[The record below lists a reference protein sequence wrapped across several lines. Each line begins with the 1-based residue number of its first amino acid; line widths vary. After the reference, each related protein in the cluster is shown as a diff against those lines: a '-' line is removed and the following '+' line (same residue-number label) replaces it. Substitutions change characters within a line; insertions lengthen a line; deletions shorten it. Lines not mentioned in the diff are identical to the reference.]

1 VAPRPTRADGGGG
14 RDTTWLLA
22 LTAILFAWYAAPFV
36 VHDLHF
42 PLGPDGPVYL
52 WWARLA
58 GFDGLSAV
66 ARPGVPAVAL
76 TLAGAFHLPLTA
88 VTAGLEISLGV
99 AVSLASWALA
109 RDARAERWTAFGAGV
124 LAGTFGVHLASGY
137 LATLGFAVAFVAAI
151 VALGRADR
159 RATVAAALALVA
171 ATLSHPLF
179 GLLALVILAVLV
191 ALSWRDHGDEAT
203 RVVTAIVGAI
213 AACLVAFLALRIGP
227 APLAVD
233 TSRDGFLRRAGL
245 GDVLRSAYLDR
256 FIHRWTRYVEWLSLP
271 LVALGWKRPKGFA
284 RRALVA
290 WTLVTVAGVA
300 VSLVTRWFPPDR
312 FITFGFAIP
321 ILAAFGLAVVAAWL
335 RPRARWLARGVP
347 AVAVVVMVSGAW
359 IAWSRQE
366 PFISETEVR
375 QVTLASAAAD
385 LDPIDEPLAFLIAER
400 DDTASF
406 LATRAGNVIRA
417 AVDPARI
424 RDVVVVVSQVATS
437 SPERRALAELTNDDL
452 RHAVEAH
459 GELRGFALSAF
470 TAVEDRLD
478 APSAGGSQWAVVDDG
493 GVATTGGPRRVFT
506 AVDPLEPAS
515 TAEIGITAALTLLAF
530 WITGYGWAR
539 AARLER
545 AAAVAIAPA
554 LGWCAFVIVGITLER
569 LGVPLTGSVGPTTIA
584 AVSGLGGFVLW
595 RVLERGAGA
604 HPSPQVEQEPAE

>member
-1 VAPRPTRADGGGG
+1 VARRPDDVGG
-14 RDTTWLLA
+14 RETTWLLA
-22 LTAILFAWYAAPFV
+22 LTASLFLWYTAPFV

-52 WWARLA
+52 WWSRLA

-66 ARPGVPAVAL
+66 ARPGVPAVAV

-88 VTAGLEISLGV
+88 VTGGLEISLGV
-99 AVSLASWALA
+99 TVGLASWALA
-109 RDARAERWTAFGAGV
+109 RDAGAERWTAFAAGL

-137 LATLGFAVAFVAAI
+137 LATLAFAVAFVAAI
-151 VALGRADR
+151 VALGRTDR

-179 GLLALVILAVLV
+179 GLLGLVILVVLV
-191 ALSWRDHGDEAT
+191 ALAWRERREEAV

-213 AACLVAFLALRIGP
+213 VGSLVAFVALRIGP

-271 LVALGWKRPKGFA
+271 LVAIGWRRPSGFA

-300 VSLVTRWFPPDR
+300 VSLATRWFPPDR

-335 RPRARWLARGVP
+335 RPRARWLSRAVP
-347 AVAVVVMVSGAW
+347 AIAVVAMVSGAW
-359 IAWSRQE
+359 IAWARQE

-375 QVTLASAAAD
+375 QVWVAD
-385 LDPIDEPLAFLIAER
+385 AVGRDLERPLLVFEVNDR
-400 DDTASF
+400 DDTVSF

-417 AVDPARI
+417 AVDPSRI
-424 RDVVVVVSQVATS
+424 RDVVVVVPPPPSGGT
-437 SPERRALAELTNDDL
+437 PERRALARITRRDL
-452 RHAVEAH
+452 QRATFTA
-459 GELRGFALSAF
+459 GPATSAGFALSAF
-470 TAVEDRLD
+470 L
-478 APSAGGSQWAVVDDG
+478 G
-493 GVATTGGPRRVFT
+493 GVAPTDGPWREVVPGVLTTAP
-506 AVDPLEPAS
+506 VDNPPARTSSVELEPA
-515 TAEIGITAALTLLAF
+515 TAGEIPLAAALALLAF
-530 WITGYGWAR
+530 WIAGYGWAR
-539 AARLER
+539 CASFER
-545 AAAVAIAPA
+545 PAAVAIAPA
-554 LGWCAFVIVGITLER
+554 LGWCAFVIVAVSLER
-569 LGVPLTGSVGPTTIA
+569 LGVPLTGSVGPTAIA
-584 AVSGLGGFVLW
+584 LVSGLGGFVLR
-595 RVLERGAGA
+595 RVLERRAA
-604 HPSPQVEQEPAE
+604 PHATPQVEQEPAE